1 MIRYTLQCVQGHQF
15 ESWFPSSESYEKQR
29 SLSFISC
36 PDCGSTMVDKAIM
49 APSVAR
55 TDRGAARSAPET
67 EAPAAPSP
75 PAPVAMMTE
84 GEQQFRRMLR
94 ELKEHVART
103 ADYVGDEFADLA
115 RKMHEGEVEH
125 RSIYGEATPEE
136 VKALR
141 EDEVEVYPLPV
152 LPEDRN

>member
-1 MIRYTLQCVQGHQF
+1 MIRYTLQCVRAHQF

-29 SLSFISC
+29 AQSLIAC
-36 PDCGSTMVDKAIM
+36 PDCGSTSVDKAIM
-49 APSVAR
+49 APSVTR
-55 TDRGAARSAPET
+55 TDRART
-67 EAPAAPSP
+67 RPAATEPDA
-75 PAPVAMMTE
+75 PAPVAMMSDR
-84 GEQQFRRMLR
+84 EQEFRRMLR
-94 ELKEHVART
+94 ELREHVTRT

-115 RKMHEGEVEH
+115 RKMHEGEMEH

-141 EDEVEVYPLPV
+141 EEEVEVYPLPV